1 MSKALDLLSKGIQK
15 GFQAIEDHEIE
26 KGRRYQEQQAREE
39 ESKERER
46 QRLRDLYASA
56 PEELRRLGLDPD
68 NMTDEELD
76 NWGKGANNYFSQP
89 SEMSAAD
96 VVNDAER
103 ILYDQYYE
111 HVRKRQSSSP
121 EYTFDDLAKILRDKY
136 DNDISDARR
145 YAETLANWSLPKSFE
160 DLIKA
165 LKDVQWRL
173 EHRNETINNFN
184 FQARNAYK
192 LCAKELGESR
202 ARDLGHFD
210 FDKPENIAMQAIEDR
225 FGRLLA
231 KAQQLKYILKESELE
246 ELSKYEKAY
255 EERIAKQKKKEEER
269 LMKRQKEQER
279 RKQKKE
285 EEEARKKI
293 EEEQRQK
300 EEAEIAHQMKYHKRV
315 AIVFWAA
322 WLTAFILLFINMDEW
337 YDYVVTSLIGIVT
350 AAALGLYTTS
360 TKIVHRNISL
370 VLWTAWTYFMFYFMY
385 DAEWWG
391 YLLTIIIGSV
401 VAIPLFLYQIYQDG
415 H

>member
-26 KGRRYQEQQAREE
+26 KGRRYQEQQAYEE
-39 ESKERER
+39 ERKERER

-56 PEELRRLGLDPD
+56 PEEMRRLGLDPD

-76 NWGKGANNYFSQP
+76 NWGNGSNNYYSQP

-96 VVNDAER
+96 IVNNAER
-103 ILYDQYYE
+103 MVYDQYYE
-111 HVRKRQSSSP
+111 HARRQSSST
-121 EYTFDDLAKILRDKY
+121 EYTFDDLAKIVRDKY
-136 DNDISDARR
+136 DNDLSRAKR
-145 YAETLANWSLPKSFE
+145 YAESLASCSLPGTFE
-160 DLIKA
+160 DLMKA
-165 LKDVQWRL
+165 LKDVQGRL
-173 EHRNETINNFN
+173 EHRNEFIKKFD
-184 FQARNAYK
+184 FQARNAYN
-192 LCAKELGESR
+192 LCAQELGESR

-210 FDKPENIAMQAIEDR
+210 FNKPENIGVQALEDY
-225 FGRLLA
+225 FGRLLVQ
-231 KAQQLKYILKESELE
+231 AQQYKFVLEESQLE
-246 ELSKYEKAY
+246 ELSKYEKAS

-285 EEEARKKI
+285 EEEARNKI